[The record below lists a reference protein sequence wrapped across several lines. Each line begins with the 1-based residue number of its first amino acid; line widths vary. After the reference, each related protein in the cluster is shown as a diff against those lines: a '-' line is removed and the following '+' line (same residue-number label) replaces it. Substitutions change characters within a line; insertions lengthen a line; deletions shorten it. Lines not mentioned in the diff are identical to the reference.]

1 MNTDPVVR
9 QGERLTDLPNEGA
22 SPGGAAGVG
31 GAGVVGGAAGAGGA
45 PLELIAASLRRERR
59 RTGLSL
65 TEVARRAG
73 IAKSTL
79 SQLESGTGNP
89 SLETLWAICVAL
101 DAPFSRLLDPPRPHV
116 QVIRAGEGPTVAAAD
131 ANYQATLL
139 AACPPGAR
147 RDVYRIAA
155 EPGHP
160 RVSAAHMAGVIEH
173 VVLSAGRAL
182 VGVAGE
188 PVELGPGDYICYPA
202 DLPHVFEALVTGD
215 ARRAGLRAH
224 LTGRSAVGLH
234 DRGSTLAKYGPI
246 LTHDHE
252 LGLGGDLGDEGG

>member
-1 MNTDPVVR
+1 M
-9 QGERLTDLPNEGA
+9 PNEVVGKA
-22 SPGGAAGVG
+22 VDAAGREGGAAGHEE
-31 GAGVVGGAAGAGGA
+31 AAAGQRGGTAGPAGA
-45 PLELIAASLRRERR
+45 PIELIAAALRRERR

-89 SLETLWAICVAL
+89 SVETLWAICVAL

-116 QVIRAGEGPTVAAAD
+116 QVIRADEGPTVSASQAD
-131 ANYQATLL
+131 YQATLL

-155 EPGHP
+155 EPGRA
-160 RVSAAHMAGVIEH
+160 RVSDPHMPGVMEH

-188 PVELGPGDYICYPA
+188 PVELGPGDYICYPG
-202 DLPHVFEALVTGD
+202 DIPHVFEALEPQ
-215 ARRAGLRAH
+215 
-224 LTGRSAVGLH
+224 
-234 DRGSTLAKYGPI
+234 TLAV
-246 LTHDHE
+246 LVSEHT
-252 LGLGGDLGDEGG
+252 

>member
-1 MNTDPVVR
+1 MNQTARQARAMSRRVPPARVLYIELTEFIMNTDPLVR
-9 QGERLTDLPNEGA
+9 QSEQVADTPN
-22 SPGGAAGVG
+22 PAGW
-31 GAGVVGGAAGAGGA
+31 ARPPAPSAPGA
-45 PLELIAASLRRERR
+45 PIELIAAALRRERR

-101 DAPFSRLLDPPRPHV
+101 DAPFSRLLDPPRPRV
-116 QVIRAGEGPTVAAAD
+116 QVIRADEGPTVSAALAD
-131 ANYQATLL
+131 YQATLL
-139 AACPPGAR
+139 TACPPGAR

-155 EPGHP
+155 EPGHA
-160 RVSAAHMAGVIEH
+160 RVSEAHMPGVMEH

-188 PVELGPGDYICYPA
+188 PAELGPGDYICYPG
-202 DLPHVFEALVTGD
+202 DIKHVFEALEP
-215 ARRAGLRAH
+215 R
-224 LTGRSAVGLH
+224 
-234 DRGSTLAKYGPI
+234 TLAVLLSEHI
-246 LTHDHE
+246 
-252 LGLGGDLGDEGG
+252 

>member
-9 QGERLTDLPNEGA
+9 QSEYATDMPNRADELTGTAGPAEAAGTTG
-22 SPGGAAGVG
+22 SIGTTESIGAAGSAGAVG
-31 GAGVVGGAAGAGGA
+31 ATEAAGSAEATGA

-73 IAKSTL
+73 VAKSTL

-116 QVIRAGEGPTVAAAD
+116 QVIRADEGPTVSAAQAD
-131 ANYQATLL
+131 YQATLL

-155 EPGHP
+155 EPGRA
-160 RVSAAHMAGVIEH
+160 RVSDPHMPGVMEH

-188 PVELGPGDYICYPA
+188 PVELGPGDYICYPG
-202 DLPHVFEALVTGD
+202 DIPHVFEALEPQ
-215 ARRAGLRAH
+215 
-224 LTGRSAVGLH
+224 
-234 DRGSTLAKYGPI
+234 TLAV
-246 LTHDHE
+246 LVSEHT
-252 LGLGGDLGDEGG
+252 

>member
-1 MNTDPVVR
+1 MANADPGTEATEPA
-9 QGERLTDLPNEGA
+9 QA
-22 SPGGAAGVG
+22 K
-31 GAGVVGGAAGAGGA
+31 A
-45 PLELIAASLRRERR
+45 PRELIAASLRRERH

-101 DAPFSRLLDPPRPHV
+101 DAPFSRLLDPPRP
-116 QVIRAGEGPTVAAAD
+116 QILVIRADEGPTVSAAHAS
-131 ANYQATLL
+131 YQATLL

-160 RVSAAHMAGVIEH
+160 RSSDPHMPGVIAH
-173 VVLSAGRAL
+173 VVLSSGRAL
-182 VGVAGE
+182 VGMAGE

-202 DLPHVFEALVTGD
+202 DVPHVFEALSPG
-215 ARRAGLRAH
+215 
-224 LTGRSAVGLH
+224 
-234 DRGSTLAKYGPI
+234 TLAV
-246 LTHDHE
+246 LVSEHT
-252 LGLGGDLGDEGG
+252 